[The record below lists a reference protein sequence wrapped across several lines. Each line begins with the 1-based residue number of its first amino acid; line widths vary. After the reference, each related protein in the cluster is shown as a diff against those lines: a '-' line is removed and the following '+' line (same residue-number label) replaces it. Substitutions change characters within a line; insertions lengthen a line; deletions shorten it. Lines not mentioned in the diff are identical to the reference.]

1 LEERFGERLGQIGHP
16 GATSNLSSQFNV
28 MLSSYHW
35 FEGHA
40 DHIGR
45 GLDRDGIRPAVY
57 PTGAANKPAGRPR
70 RYQALVL
77 PIDPGG
83 IVMPGHDERHVER
96 MSDRLFPP
104 AAATQDQSA

>member
-1 LEERFGERLGQIGHP
+1 
-16 GATSNLSSQFNV
+16 

-57 PTGAANKPAGRPR
+57 LTECSKQHAGRPR
-70 RYQALVL
+70 RYEALVL

-96 MSDRLFPP
+96 MSDRLFAP
-104 AAATQDQSA
+104 AAATQDRSA